1 MMRPYHI
8 GPWDA
13 ETDMPFECH
22 DHSMQAAAGDAFML
36 ETPSKGLSLDAS
48 PNPFNPRT
56 EIAFA
61 MPSDGHVHLVVYD
74 VRGRLVNVL
83 AEGDY
88 ASGEYKFVWDGQ
100 DQQGQRVASGAYFA
114 RLETSV
120 GSLVKKIA
128 LLK

>member
-1 MMRPYHI
+1 MRPYHV

-13 ETDMPFECH
+13 ATDMAYECH
-22 DHSMQAAAGDAFML
+22 DHGMQAAAGGNAFML
-36 ETPSKGLSLDAS
+36 ETPTKGLSLDAT

-56 EIAFA
+56 EIAFT
-61 MPSDGHVHLVVYD
+61 MPRDGHVHLVVYD
-74 VRGRLVNVL
+74 IRGRVVNVL
-83 AEGDY
+83 AEGDH
-88 ASGEYKFVWDGQ
+88 ASGDYRFVWDGS
-100 DQQGQRVASGAYFA
+100 DQQGQRVASGTYFA